1 MRIFLYFISI
11 PLSIGFSFAKPVTIK
26 GLAPSYVGSTIEI
39 YKITD
44 YFSNIETLITSSI
57 VKSDSTFSLTFSI
70 PITQKVILKSNN
82 NKGFIFVQK
91 GGVYDLFIPEK
102 DKYDPYKP
110 TGNDIEVG
118 FFGLD
123 TTDINYKILGF
134 QRWIYRFIGNNY
146 YKKNI
151 DPLVFSENLDYFKL
165 NVEKAY
171 KEDTSSYF
179 KTHIRFSIAGLDN
192 IQTNTERGRHEKYNF
207 YIKYTPVQYNSE
219 VYMSYISSFYQN
231 MIPRLSIEVNQ
242 SVYEGI
248 IQSSPTLVMKAL
260 GGEYTLINLRIRE
273 LIMIKA
279 LSEIYNSN
287 EFPQTNI
294 STILDSL
301 SKKCLFKANQKIAK
315 NLTYRIQSLV
325 PGCKAPDIFFNR
337 KDEDNKTL
345 YNYKGKHLYI
355 HFFDPQSEKS
365 KEEIP
370 LLIEVFS
377 KYHDYVQFV
386 SVYKKKKVLSEEAKA
401 IIKKISWDVY
411 GMSESNSLWKEYS
424 IEAYPQYTLID
435 ASGYIVASPA
445 LSPKPNGKYETIDKT
460 FFYIKRTW
468 ENKNKGLER

>member
-1 MRIFLYFISI
+1 MRKFLFFISI
-11 PLSIGFSFAKPVTIK
+11 LLSIGVSFAKPVTIK
-26 GLAPSYVGSTIEI
+26 GLAPSYVGSSIKV

-57 VKSDSTFSLTFSI
+57 VKPDSTFLLTFSV
-70 PITQKVILKSNN
+70 PITQKIIVKSNN

-91 GGVYDLFIPEK
+91 GGIYDLFIPKK
-102 DKYDPYKP
+102 DKYSPYKP
-110 TGNDIEVG
+110 TGNDIEIG

-123 TTDINYKILGF
+123 STDINYKILGF
-134 QRWIYRFIGNNY
+134 QRWIYDFIGNNY

-151 DPLVFSENLDYFKL
+151 EPLVFSKNLDRFKS
-165 NVEKAY
+165 NVEQAY

-179 KTHIRFSIAGLDN
+179 KTHVRFSIAGLDN

-207 YIKYTPVQYNSE
+207 YIKYSPVQYNNE

-231 MIPRLSIEVNQ
+231 MIPRLPIEVNK
-242 SVYEGI
+242 SLDEGI
-248 IQSSPTLVMKAL
+248 LKSSPTLIMKAL
-260 GGEYTLINLRIRE
+260 GAEYTLINLRIRE

-287 EFPQTNI
+287 EFPQVNI

-301 SKKCLFKANQKIAK
+301 SNKCLFKANQEIAK

-325 PGCKAPDIFFNR
+325 PGGKAPDILFTK

-355 HFFDPQSEKS
+355 HFFDPQSKKS

-370 LLIEVFS
+370 LLIELFS
-377 KYHDYVQFV
+377 KYSDYVQFV
-386 SVYKKKKVLSEEAKA
+386 SVYKTKKVLSEEAKEL
-401 IIKKISWDVY
+401 IKKISWDVY
-411 GMSESNSLWKEYS
+411 TLSESNPLWESYS

-435 ASGYIVASPA
+435 AFGYIVASPA
-445 LSPKPNGKYETIDKT
+445 LSPKPNGQYETIDKT

-468 ENKNKGLER
+468 DNNKGLER